1 MPRPLNEQFKLAL
14 EGTMALTY
22 FGLGAMCLFGAYEAS
37 TFLGIPELFV
47 YILGSLLALYGAFRG
62 WRFIQELNRD

>member
-22 FGLGAMCLFGAYEAS
+22 AGLGLLCLFFALATS
-37 TFLGIPELFV
+37 TWLGLPKGFV
-47 YILGSLLALYGAFRG
+47 YALGALLVLYGGFRG
-62 WRFIQELNRD
+62 WRFFKEL